1 MGILFKE
8 NKRNFCIIAHVDHG
22 KSTLSDRIL
31 EITGA
36 VDRKK
41 LQEQFLDN
49 LPVERERGITV
60 RSQTAYAQYTYDGQT
75 YNLNLID
82 TPGHADFHYE
92 VSRAMTACEGAVL
105 LVDAT
110 QGVQAQTLSYSKLAL
125 ERGLEIIVAINKID
139 LPFAD
144 PEGTKT
150 QIEEILGIKS
160 DPIFVSGKTGFGVP
174 ELLNKII
181 ERIPPPMYE
190 EGAPTSALIFDSW
203 YDNYW
208 GVIALIRIFN
218 GKIKKGDKVKI
229 FSSGKNY
236 VVHRLGFVIGGITME
251 RDVLEEGDVGFI
263 ILGTK
268 DISEVRVGDTI
279 TSAQNPA
286 HAPIPGFRE
295 IKPVVFASFYP
306 VDPDEYEKLKESLM
320 KLKLNDYSISVEY
333 ESSPALGAGFRIGF
347 SGTLHMEI
355 VSQRLKDEFN
365 VDVVMTF
372 PQVAYRV
379 VKIDGQEIEV
389 KSPAEF
395 PSPEKIES
403 IKEPYALVTIHTKP
417 EFVGDIF
424 KVCEERRGRQIDFR
438 ISSGIAVIKY
448 LMPIAEIIFGFNDE
462 IKSVSKGYAS
472 WDYEF
477 HSWEESD
484 VVKLETYIN
493 YKKVDELSTI
503 TVREKAQRRS
513 REIAMKLRELIPRQ
527 IFEVVIQV
535 GVGSKIFA
543 RESVKPYRKDV
554 TAKCYGGD
562 VTRKMKL
569 LEKQKEGKK
578 RLKMIGN
585 VEIPPNA
592 FVEVFRVDRSSKR
605 QD

>member
-208 GVIALIRIFN
+208 GVVALIRIFN

-236 VVHRLGFVIGGITME
+236 VVHRLGFVIGGITIE

-379 VKIDGQEIEV
+379 VKTDGQEIEV
-389 KSPAEF
+389 RSPAEF

-513 REIAMKLRELIPRQ
+513 REIATKLRELIPRQ
-527 IFEVVIQV
+527 MFEVVIQV

-543 RESVKPYRKDV
+543 RESIKPYRKDV

-592 FVEVFRVDRSSKR
+592 FVEVFRVDRSSRR